1 MPKTLVVLGVLIME
15 ASLSFVSIRDRV
27 LANIVFNLPFP
38 AFLSQKLRRIVKLKM
53 NEYNFPAVAGI
64 GDVNRAL
71 QILAA
76 AAPELRLRVEE
87 VIATIPPTF
96 IRGLTTNLVCIWRSA
111 QIVIKSTQ
119 SNISSSPSSSYAP
132 SSISLRR

>member
-38 AFLSQKLRRIVKLKM
+38 AFLSQKLSRIVKLRMK
-53 NEYNFPAVAGI
+53 EYNFPAVAGI

-76 AAPELRLRVEE
+76 ATPELRIRLEE
-87 VIATIPPTF
+87 VIATIPPAL

-111 QIVIKSTQ
+111 QIVIKSTK